1 MFSLVYYGS
10 PIPNSAL
17 AKLNVELSVA
27 ALAGQGLLYFQDSLV
42 RDPVTLTVILLSIGL
57 VFHRAAVAHR
67 LILVG
72 IALYL
77 TYILRIGGDFMSGR
91 FFAAP
96 FVAAVAV
103 CAAIAG
109 GRRSEWSR
117 VRWLAPVLIGALCTL
132 GLAWPG
138 TRWTSGIGYGV
149 GQTYGDIVGPTG
161 IADERAYY
169 YPSTGLVRLLANRSS
184 LWQPGQ
190 PFPPY
195 PGALM
200 GARFAQSDQPVAV
213 WDEAGFFG
221 YWSGSK
227 TVIEVWGLA
236 DPLLARIPYKPAG
249 EWRIGHYPR
258 RLPEGYLETRREGRN
273 LLKDPELAALYDGLV
288 LVTRGKLFTRA
299 RWREIWRFNTGYYA
313 PVLRRHAVP
322 LSSS

>member
-1 MFSLVYYGS
+1 MN
-10 PIPNSAL
+10 P
-17 AKLNVELSVA
+17 
-27 ALAGQGLLYFQDSLV
+27 GL
-42 RDPVTLTVILLSIGL
+42 
-57 VFHRAAVAHR
+57 FHRAAAGHR
-67 LILVG
+67 LILLG

-77 TYILRIGGDFMSGR
+77 AFVLRIGGDFMSGR

-103 CAAIAG
+103 CAAIANDCCSQW
-109 GRRSEWSR
+109 RP
-117 VRWLAPVLIGALCTL
+117 VRWLAPALIGGLCIL

-138 TRWTSGIGYGV
+138 SRWTSGIGYGV
-149 GQTYGDIVGPTG
+149 GQTYRDIVRPTG

-169 YPSTGLVRLLANRSS
+169 YPSTGLIRLLIHRSN
-184 LWQPGQ
+184 LWQPSQ

-213 WDEAGFFG
+213 WDEAGLFG
-221 YWSGSK
+221 YFSGNK

-236 DPLLARIPYKPAG
+236 DPLLARIPYQPA
-249 EWRIGHYPR
+249 ESWRIGHYPR
-258 RLPEGYLETRREGRN
+258 QLPEGYLETRREGRN
-273 LLKDPELAALYDGLV
+273 LLQDAELAALYDGLV

-299 RWREIWRFNTGYYA
+299 RWREIWRFNSGYYS
-313 PVLRRHAVP
+313 PVLRKHAVP